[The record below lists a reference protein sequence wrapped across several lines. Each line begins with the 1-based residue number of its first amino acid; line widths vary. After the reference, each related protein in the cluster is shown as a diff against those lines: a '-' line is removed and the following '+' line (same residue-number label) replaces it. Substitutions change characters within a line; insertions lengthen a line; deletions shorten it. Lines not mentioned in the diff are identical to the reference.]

1 MEARNL
7 EQGSTQPSAF
17 AAPGTQIE
25 FQLMVRN
32 KSNICVK
39 YKTADS
45 TTVLESVLPAVRDKG
60 YEKSRVRI
68 SDEEY
73 LRKALTDDL
82 EALRKDLKEKVSS
95 QSMEQVP
102 YVEEAIA
109 YNEYFLS
116 YPGGTLSSLKEEE
129 EEDGPVFVSV

>member
-1 MEARNL
+1 
-7 EQGSTQPSAF
+7 
-17 AAPGTQIE
+17 
-25 FQLMVRN
+25 MVRN

-45 TTVLESVLPAVRDKG
+45 TTIFESVLPSVRDKH

-82 EALRKDLKEKVSS
+82 LALRKDLQEKVSS
-95 QSMEQVP
+95 RSLEQVP
-102 YVEEAIA
+102 FVEEAIA

-116 YPGGTLSSLKEEE
+116 YASGTLTSLKEEE
-129 EEDGPVFVSV
+129 